1 MNHQFLVMW
10 CNQGLECV
18 VDITEDEQ
26 RRMWQQLKGEK
37 VSETSVPNVYHMIL
51 RARYNTQRHYE
62 IYTVEA
68 TAGITADDIRD
79 MFENSPQTAAETI
92 RERGHCIHSDR
103 ATSNKVVIV

>member
-10 CNQGLECV
+10 CNEGLESV
-18 VDITEDEQ
+18 VDITADEQ
-26 RRMWQQLKGEK
+26 RQIWEKLKGNP
-37 VSETSVPNVYHMIL
+37 SPNTAVPNVNHLIL

-68 TAGITADDIRD
+68 VEGITADNIRD
-79 MFENSPQTAAETI
+79 MFENSPQTAADTI

-103 ATSNKVVIV
+103 AESKRVLIT

>member
-10 CNQGLECV
+10 CNQGLEFV
-18 VDITEDEQ
+18 VDITADEQ
-26 RRMWQQLKGEK
+26 RRVWEK
-37 VSETSVPNVYHMIL
+37 LQGKPLTETAVPNIQHLIL

-68 TAGITADDIRD
+68 TEGITADDIRD
-79 MFENSPQTAAETI
+79 MFEGSPQTAADTI

-103 ATSNKVVIV
+103 ASEDRVVIR

>member
-10 CNQGLECV
+10 CNEGLECV

-26 RRMWQQLKGEK
+26 QRAWSALKGK
-37 VSETSVPNVYHMIL
+37 SPVSQLPNINHMIL

-68 TAGITADDIRD
+68 TEGITADDIRD
-79 MFENSPQTAAETI
+79 MFENSPQTAADTI
-92 RERGHCIHSDR
+92 RERGHCLHSDR
-103 ATSNKVVIV
+103 AEKNKVLIV